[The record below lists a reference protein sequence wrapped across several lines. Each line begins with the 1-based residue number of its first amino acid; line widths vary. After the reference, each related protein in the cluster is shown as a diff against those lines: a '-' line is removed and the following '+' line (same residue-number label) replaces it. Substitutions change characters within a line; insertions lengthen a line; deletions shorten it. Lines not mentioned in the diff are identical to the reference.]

1 MSSSGSRRESLFARF
16 REPRTQA
23 SLFHY
28 IREEPEPS
36 AWSGLDW
43 GFLRHPVRFLR
54 DEWNEPRTRASLFH
68 YIESPAEHAAE
79 RVSWKEI
86 LSDLPTG
93 FQTPLLIGSLFAAP
107 DEMAYERA
115 ELRNRRMESGVVSLF
130 LHTAIVGFLVLL
142 VSYKPAEVPK
152 NDNVVFVGN
161 PVYVVG
167 EGNGS
172 EGGGG
177 GGGGKQEKLPP
188 SGGRMPETLP
198 VQLAAPD
205 PVEPAPMVPSD
216 DDMARVPSVQ
226 MPIEIA
232 QDQSLPVGDISAP
245 PGGPAS
251 SGPGS
256 GGGIGTGT
264 GTGIGSGSGPGVGP
278 GSGGGM
284 GGGSGGGIGSGV
296 GPYVVGGGVKPP
308 AVLFQPLPTYTEDA
322 RKARTEGIVLLQAII
337 RKDGS
342 VDSFKILRGLG
353 YGLDESAIHTI
364 ATKWRFK
371 PGTLN
376 GTAVDVQANIEVS
389 FRLY

>member
-1 MSSSGSRRESLFARF
+1 MTSKRAPLLSRF

-28 IREEPEPS
+28 IKEAPEPS
-36 AWSGLDW
+36 PWSGLDW
-43 GFLRHPVRFLR
+43 SFLSHPLKFIR
-54 DEWNEPRTRASLFH
+54 DEWTEPRTRASLFH
-68 YIESPAEHAAE
+68 YIEEPEANQGGKF
-79 RVSWKEI
+79 SWKEL
-86 LSDLPTG
+86 LSDLPG
-93 FQTPLLIGSLFAAP
+93 AFQAPLLIGSVFASP
-107 DEMAYERA
+107 EDLVYERA
-115 ELRNRRMESGVVSLF
+115 ELRNRRMEAGVVSMF
-130 LHTAIVGFLVLL
+130 LHAFILGVLVLL
-142 VSYKPAEVPK
+142 MFPKPAAPPK
-152 NDNVVFVGN
+152 NENVVFVGN
-161 PVYVVG
+161 PVYIAG
-167 EGNGS
+167 EGNGQ

-188 SGGRMPETLP
+188 SGGRMPATLP

-205 PVEPAPMVPSD
+205 PVEPAPLIPSD
-216 DDMARVPSVQ
+216 DDIARVPSVQ

-232 QDQSLPVGDISAP
+232 QDQSLPIGDVSAP
-245 PGGPAS
+245 PGGPSS

-308 AVLFQPLPTYTEDA
+308 AALFQPLPLYTEDA
-322 RKARTEGIVLLQAII
+322 RKARTEGIVVIQAII
-337 RKDGS
+337 RKDGT
-342 VDSFKILRGLG
+342 VDSFKVLRGLG
-353 YGLDESAIHTI
+353 YGLDESAINTI

-376 GTAVDVQANIEVS
+376 GTPVDVQANIEVS